1 MVTPTGGTS
10 SSGLHLPLRP
20 LWICR
25 IDAYPWP
32 CADARLDLTS
42 GYRGKTISLTLFLAS
57 QFVEALNDLNTID
70 PALGPPPDPRALY
83 ERFIGWVPARRTR

>member
-1 MVTPTGGTS
+1 MVTPTGATS
-10 SSGLHLPLRP
+10 SSGMHLPLRP

-42 GYRGKTISLTLFLAS
+42 GYRDKTISLTLFLAS
-57 QFVEALNDLNTID
+57 QFVEALGDLNTID
-70 PALGPPPDPRALY
+70 PAIGPPPDPRALY

>member
-1 MVTPTGGTS
+1 MRG
-10 SSGLHLPLRP
+10 SGAKPSAALHLPLRP

-32 CADARLDLTS
+32 CADARLDLTN
-42 GYRGKTISLTLFLAS
+42 GYRDKTINLTLFLAS
-57 QFVEALNDLNTID
+57 QFVEALDDLYTID
-70 PALGPPPDPRALY
+70 PAIGQPPDPRVLY

>member
-1 MVTPTGGTS
+1 MAAS
-10 SSGLHLPLRP
+10 HLPLRP

-42 GYRGKTISLTLFLAS
+42 GFRDRTVNLTLFLAA
-57 QFVEALNDLNTID
+57 QYVDALNDLHTID
-70 PALGPPPDPRALY
+70 PTLGPPPDPRVLY
-83 ERFIGWVPARRTR
+83 ERFLGWVPTRRTS